1 MNRPMEVR
9 ITSLLLEQVK
19 IDKLEELRRAA
30 QEQQKRGRLLE
41 WIFRSVNSR

>member
-19 IDKLEELRRAA
+19 IDKLEELRQAV

-41 WIFRSVNSR
+41 WILRPVNSR